1 MRAGLGRILWVGAA
15 ALVLS
20 SCGGSPRGL
29 AQAQAEAVRPT
40 EFVVV
45 PNPAYDA
52 WVANFLPRAQAAGI
66 PSATLSAAFA
76 QAGFMPEVIEKDR
89 NQAEFQRT
97 LRDYLLT
104 AVSDTRVEN
113 GQAAVRTH
121 GATLARVE
129 ATYGVDAPVVAAVWG
144 MESSYGVR
152 KGDVPVISA
161 LSTLAFEGR
170 RASFFESQLVSAL
183 RILAAGD
190 TTPQGLKG
198 SWAGAMGHTQFIP
211 TSFEAYA
218 VDFTGDG
225 RRDIWG
231 EDPSDALA
239 STAAYLGRSGW
250 RRGEPWGVQ
259 VVVPEGVGG
268 GRRSAGEWA
277 ALGVR
282 TVDGSAPPDYGPAA
296 LTRPDGAAGPA
307 FLTFRNFEVIKRYN
321 NADSYAIAVGH
332 LSDRLRGLPRLQGVF
347 SSERPLTL
355 PERVELQER
364 LTALGFDTK
373 GTDGNVGPGTI
384 QAIRDFQGS
393 RELPQTG
400 FAEPSL
406 LQALR

>member
-1 MRAGLGRILWVGAA
+1 MK
-15 ALVLS
+15 
-20 SCGGSPRGL
+20 
-29 AQAQAEAVRPT
+29 
-40 EFVVV
+40 
-45 PNPAYDA
+45 
-52 WVANFLPRAQAAGI
+52 GI
-66 PSATLSAAFA
+66 S
-76 QAGFMPEVIEKDR
+76 PEVISRSLGGLSPDPDILAGV
-89 NQAEFQRT
+89 QQQPEFIKPIW
-97 LRDYLLT
+97 DYLDATVSERRINTGRSKLAEWSQVLD
-104 AVSDTRVEN
+104 AVEK
-113 GQAAVRTH
+113 A
-121 GATLARVE
+121 
-129 ATYGVDAPVVAAVWG
+129 YGVDRHIVLAIWG
-144 MESSYGVR
+144 IESSYGAVLEDSAIV
-152 KGDVPVISA
+152 KPVIRS
-161 LSTLAFEGR
+161 LASLACGDPK
-170 RASFFESQLVSAL
+170 RAGFWREQL
-183 RILAAGD
+183 LAALLILDGGEI
-190 TTPQGLKG
+190 TPDRMTG

-239 STAAYLGRSGW
+239 STAAYLGRHGW

-268 GRRSAGEWA
+268 GRRSAREWA

-282 TVDGSAPPDYGPAA
+282 TVDGGAPPDYGPAA

-307 FLTFRNFEVIKRYN
+307 FLTFRNFDVIKRYN

-347 SSERPLTL
+347 SGERPLTL

-364 LTALGFDTK
+364 LTALGFDTN

-384 QAIRDFQGS
+384 QAIRAFQGS
-393 RELPQTG
+393 RGLPQTG